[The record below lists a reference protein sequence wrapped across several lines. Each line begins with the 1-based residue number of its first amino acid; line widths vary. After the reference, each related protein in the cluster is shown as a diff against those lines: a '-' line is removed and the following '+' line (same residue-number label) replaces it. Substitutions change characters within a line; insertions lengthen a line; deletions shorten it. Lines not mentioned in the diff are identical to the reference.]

1 MACSRCDYSAG
12 NWHWNRRKCTLFQ
25 TSGRKEEEE
34 ASAVFYVTITSLL
47 VFGILTG
54 MILCVIGRPL
64 LQILG
69 AGGVVYSHAWKY
81 VQVISAG
88 AVFQVLGAGLIP
100 ILRNR
105 HRAYEAMVA

>member
-1 MACSRCDYSAG
+1 MITALGIGIGIGGSVLYSR
-12 NWHWNRRKCTLFQ
+12 HL
-25 TSGRKEEEE
+25 GRKEEEE

-105 HRAYEAMVA
+105 HRA